1 MTKKT
6 RFCLVTGD
14 LKTAYIGNLDLSD
27 TYISEFGHLQT
38 FSNASVQ
45 RAYYALLSLGI
56 IRLDENS
63 DAKEYY
69 KNVVFPYLI
78 EQKDIKVSETD
89 KVRIIKIR
97 KFVENVIEVNLEN
110 SEEKEKTVSH
120 LINNISIY
128 QLNVYANNLIRQ
140 TIYEH
145 FDLSVYDENKNYISD
160 ILLVE
165 PYEHQKRAINRWLNT
180 SERLKRYANF
190 ALFLEPRLGKTLIT
204 LYSLVH
210 YFSTHTE
217 YGAAIIVAPIR
228 TLTTVWKR
236 QFQQFINEKYRMKF
250 MPIVLSEIPI
260 RQRMQ
265 FILNAK
271 ELAKS
276 LNKHIIIITNYE
288 TFSRL
293 NTDVTKDL
301 KRIKCFDFVVLDE
314 AHKIKDHN
322 TKQAQNIFNMLHNAD
337 VRFILTGTPYGNSY
351 LDTYQILKFI
361 EDAPF
366 GCYTISQ
373 FSYNYGYTYNGK
385 FYLSKRREFF
395 DHLSKIAEIVR
406 QADVDFK
413 MPELSVEFLD
423 MFSEH
428 YEKYKNIVN
437 EAKAQVQDGT
447 IKIPNI
453 LSLIAKLRQ
462 ASSGFLYY
470 QLEEE
475 DTRKSAE
482 LVKPEDV
489 AKFNYTIEII
499 DENIDTTK
507 IVLCLTFEKEYEI
520 FKALLEELNKNRN
533 RKIVYDIIRGG
544 MSASS
549 QNEIIEKFQDGK
561 IDLLI
566 VNPKAASL
574 GLDLSLAN
582 LMIYPS
588 YGWSLIEERQMR
600 DRCVSPYKKIPTK
613 VIYIA
618 HNDSIDVRIMEALE
632 NKRENLEEVMK
643 RGAARVIDW
652 ISGFEKQTQEVK

>member
-1 MTKKT
+1 MQKKT

-27 TYISEFGHLQT
+27 TYISDFGHLQT
-38 FSNASVQ
+38 FGYASVQ

-56 IRLDENS
+56 IRLDDETDVKN
-63 DAKEYY
+63 YY
-69 KNVVFPYLI
+69 KDVVVPYLI

-110 SEEKEKTVSH
+110 QDEKERLVTH
-120 LINNISIY
+120 IINNISIY
-128 QLNVYANNLIRQ
+128 QLNVHANNLIRQ

-145 FDLSVYDENKNYISD
+145 FDLSVYENNPKYIED
-160 ILLVE
+160 ILLVQ

-180 SERLKRYANF
+180 SERLKRYANM

-210 YFSTHTE
+210 YFSEQQE
-217 YGAAIIVAPIR
+217 YGTAIIVAPIR
-228 TLTTVWKR
+228 TLSTVWKR
-236 QFQQFINEKYRMKF
+236 QFQQFINEKYRSKF
-250 MPIVLSEIPI
+250 MIFVLSEIPI
-260 RQRMQ
+260 KQRMQ
-265 FILNAK
+265 FVLTAK

-276 LNKHIIIITNYE
+276 LKKHIIFITNYE

-293 NTDVTKDL
+293 NTDATKEL
-301 KRIKCFDFVVLDE
+301 KKLKLFDFVILDE
-314 AHKIKDHN
+314 AHKIKDHT
-322 TKQAQNIFNMLHNAD
+322 TKQAQNIFNLLHNAN

-361 EDAPF
+361 EEAPF

-413 MPELSVEFLD
+413 MPELSVEYLEMD
-423 MFSEH
+423 AKH
-428 YEKYKNIVN
+428 YEKYRSIVN

-482 LVKPEDV
+482 LVSPEEV
-489 AKFNYTIEII
+489 AKFVYTIELI

-520 FKALLEELNKNRN
+520 FKQLLEELNKNRS
-533 RKIVYDIIRGG
+533 RKITYDLIRGG

-549 QNEIIEKFQDGK
+549 QNEIIERFQDGK

-618 HNDSIDVRIMEALE
+618 HKESIDTRIMEALD

-643 RGAARVIDW
+643 RGATRVIEWVAGLD
-652 ISGFEKQTQEVK
+652 KQQQEV